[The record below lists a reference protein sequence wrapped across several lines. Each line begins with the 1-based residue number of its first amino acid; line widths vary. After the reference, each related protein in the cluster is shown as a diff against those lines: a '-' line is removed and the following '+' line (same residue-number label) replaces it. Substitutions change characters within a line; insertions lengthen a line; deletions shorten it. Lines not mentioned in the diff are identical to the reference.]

1 MLGNRDVDRML
12 LMFCPAEFFL
22 ENKNRYVRKI
32 CDETFWKKKLEKD
45 FPLRSKFVYFSIT
58 PKKLYFLLTHHKSR
72 IFELPEMEFYNDIN
86 KIIPEKFPNIL
97 RGDVVR
103 LDNYNYRN
111 MGKAI
116 WDGERIINIG
126 YSADDYGNA
135 PEEICFPE
143 VPLDFY
149 FNSIDHNTYIYI
161 TEEKAQEII
170 ATGKLSDNYKYY
182 PIIINSPITPKKQ
195 IISANDGCGFSIEWL
210 FFFRVTRFACSLSSL
225 VGRFGPKGTKSSS
238 FGVARFVAKENDL
251 VPLGPNR
258 PTRAL
263 RDALRAKEVRRTD

>member
-12 LMFCPAEFFL
+12 LMFCPVEIFL
-22 ENKNRYVRKI
+22 ENKNRYVHRI

-58 PKKLYFLLTHHKSR
+58 PKKLYFLLTRHKSR
-72 IFELPEMEFYNDIN
+72 IFESEYFDSDFDIWDFTANYELLINEYN
-86 KIIPEKFPNIL
+86 KFIIEKFPKIL

-103 LDNYNYRN
+103 FGGDTYRN
-111 MGKAI
+111 SGKMI
-116 WDGERIINIG
+116 WNGERLISLG
-126 YSADDYGNA
+126 QDGDDYGNA

-149 FNSIDHNTYIYI
+149 FNSIDHNKYIYI

-170 ATGKLSDNYKYY
+170 TTGKLSDNYKYY
-182 PIIINSPITPKKQ
+182 PIIINSPITAKKQ

-210 FFFRVTRFACSLSSL
+210 FFFRVTC
-225 VGRFGPKGTKSSS
+225 
-238 FGVARFVAKENDL
+238 
-251 VPLGPNR
+251 
-258 PTRAL
+258 
-263 RDALRAKEVRRTD
+263 